1 MRTPTPTCAA
11 IWSDT
16 SIMPFP
22 KTPPITNTLWKAR
35 TTCPLTSNRQF
46 SAARFRYRW
55 DAAGY
60 SSAPGRESISANIAT
75 TAARD
80 GWWRLCT
87 ERGSRI
93 EDRGSRIENRELKFT
108 SKVIVLSSILDP
120 RSSILLSL
128 SFFLFQRPDHQMRAH
143 PGRVVDPVSGFLKI
157 GFGGVVD
164 VDEFL
169 RVAVYQ
175 REPTALNLNHDL
187 VSRLERVMNIVQGDF
202 DLG

>member
-16 SIMPFP
+16 SIKPFP
-22 KTPPITNTLWKAR
+22 KTPPITNTPWRAR

-60 SSAPGRESISANIAT
+60 SSAPGRESTFANIAT

-120 RSSILLSL
+120 RSSILDPRSSILDPPL
-128 SFFLFQRPDHQMRAH
+128 LVFLPISTLRRSNASSSARNGRAGEWLFENQRQ
-143 PGRVVDPVSGFLKI
+143 
-157 GFGGVVD
+157 
-164 VDEFL
+164 
-169 RVAVYQ
+169 
-175 REPTALNLNHDL
+175 
-187 VSRLERVMNIVQGDF
+187 
-202 DLG
+202 